1 VKAVLN
7 SEVGFTSQA
16 YGAMDQYVA
25 APPPSARHL
34 LQDETE
40 EMYTTLLEEIRTLSS
55 QQKALENQ
63 VRDAL
68 RPVPKPRPR
77 VGELVVCV
85 CVCCEVHLRVECI
98 ACSATRA
105 QGRRSHGVAPD
116 VIGLASVLVQLA
128 VSW

>member
-77 VGELVVCV
+77 VGELVV
-85 CVCCEVHLRVECI
+85 
-98 ACSATRA
+98 ACASAARFTYGFSASHAAPRE
-105 QGRRSHGVAPD
+105 RRGGDRMA
-116 VIGLASVLVQLA
+116 
-128 VSW
+128 